1 MTLWRLEWLRLLRT
15 RRLLVLVGVYTFFG
29 LLGPLTARYLPQI
42 IERFG
47 GEMTVIVP
55 DPVPADGMAQFGANA
70 QQVGLLVLV
79 VIAAGALTFHA
90 LPEMAIFLRTRARS
104 VGRLLVPRAAVTWC
118 AAAIALVVGTAAAWY
133 ETAILL
139 GTVPAGAVLAGTALG
154 LVYLAFVVGVVAAV
168 AARSPGLL
176 ATAAGS
182 LIALLALPLLGL
194 LSPVAPWLPSY
205 LVGAPDALV
214 AGRTGFT
221 EYLGAMAVSLAAT
234 AGLLALAARMAGTRE
249 I

>member
-15 RRLLVLVGVYTFFG
+15 RRLVVLVGVYAFFG

-55 DPVPADGMAQFGANA
+55 DPVPADGMAQFSANA

-79 VIAAGALTFHA
+79 VIAAGALTLHA
-90 LPEMAIFLRTRARS
+90 LPEMAVFLRTRVRS
-104 VGRLLVPRAAVTWC
+104 VGRLLIPRAVVTWC
-118 AAAIALVVGTAAAWY
+118 AAVVALIVGTAAAWY
-133 ETAILL
+133 ETVILL

-154 LVYLAFVVGVVAAV
+154 LVYLGFVVAVVAAV

-176 ATAAGS
+176 ATVAAS
-182 LIALLALPLLGL
+182 LISLLVLPVLGL
-194 LSPVAPWLPSY
+194 WGPLAPWLPSY
-205 LVGAPDALV
+205 LLGALDALV

-221 EYLGAMAVSLAAT
+221 EYLGGAAVSLAAT
-234 AGLLALAARMAGTRE
+234 AGLLALAARIAGTRE